1 MATLRSEFISKLT
14 ALYTTDECAVLWR
27 RALAHIC
34 ATEYSKTYFI
44 DESEL
49 SAEQKTILD
58 DIARRLS
65 DGEPFEY
72 ITGIAEFCSLK
83 FKVDSSVLIPRLET
97 QEMVDFI
104 GKSYNKDQRLE
115 IVDIGTGSGCI
126 AITLAHIFPNARVT
140 AIDISAK
147 ALGVAKSNAAL
158 HSVGNIEFIQSD
170 FLNENCLSGRQFDL
184 IVSNPPY
191 VRRSET
197 PTMPK
202 RVLDY
207 EPHTALFVE
216 DSDPLIF
223 YRRIA
228 CLAPSVLKEG
238 GMIMVEA
245 NQWLCSETA
254 SLFKGINLNTE
265 IVKDLFSQERFVV
278 ARAQF

>member
-27 RALAHIC
+27 RALAHVC

-104 GKSYNKDQRLE
+104 GKSYNYNQRLE

-140 AIDISAK
+140 AIDISEK
-147 ALGVAKSNAAL
+147 ALGVAKSNATL
-158 HSVGNIEFIQSD
+158 HSVENIEFIQSD
-170 FLNENCLSGRQFDL
+170 FLNENCLGGRRFDL

-197 PTMPK
+197 FTMPK

-254 SLFKGINLNTE
+254 SLFKCINLNTE
-265 IVKDLFSQERFVV
+265 IVKDLFSQERFIV
-278 ARAQF
+278 ARNTF

>member
-27 RALAHIC
+27 RALAYIC

-65 DGEPFEY
+65 DGVPFEY

-158 HSVGNIEFIQSD
+158 HSVENIEFIQSD
-170 FLNENCLSGRQFDL
+170 FLNENCLDGRQFDL

-228 CLAPSVLKEG
+228 SLSPFILKKG
-238 GMIMVEA
+238 GMIVVEA

-254 SLFKGINLNTE
+254 SLFRDTNLKAD
-265 IVKDLFSQERFVV
+265 VLKDLFSQERFVV
-278 ARAQF
+278 AKNTF

>member
-27 RALAHIC
+27 RALAYIC
-34 ATEYSKTYFI
+34 STEYSKTYFI

-65 DGEPFEY
+65 DGVPFEY

-158 HSVGNIEFIQSD
+158 HSVENIEFIQSD
-170 FLNENCLSGRQFDL
+170 FLNENCLSGRRFDL

-254 SLFKGINLNTE
+254 SLFKDINLNTE

>member
-27 RALAHIC
+27 RALAYVC

-170 FLNENCLSGRQFDL
+170 FLNENCLSGRRFDL

-197 PTMPK
+197 STMPK

-265 IVKDLFSQERFVV
+265 IVKDLFSQERFIVV
-278 ARAQF
+278 RNTF

>member
-27 RALAHIC
+27 RALAHVC

-58 DIARRLS
+58 DIARRLCE
-65 DGEPFEY
+65 GEPFEY
-72 ITGIAEFCSLK
+72 ITGIAEFCSLR

-104 GKSYNKDQRLE
+104 GRNYSKEQHID
-115 IVDIGTGSGCI
+115 IVDVGTGSGCI

-158 HSVGNIEFIQSD
+158 HSVENIEFIQSD
-170 FLNENCLSGRQFDL
+170 FLNENCLSSRRFDL

>member
-27 RALAHIC
+27 RALAYIC
-34 ATEYSKTYFI
+34 STEYSKTYFI

-58 DIARRLS
+58 DIARCLS
-65 DGEPFEY
+65 DGVPFEY

-158 HSVGNIEFIQSD
+158 HSVENIEFIQSD
-170 FLNENCLSGRQFDL
+170 FLNENCLSGRRFDL

-254 SLFKGINLNTE
+254 SLFKDINLNTE